1 MRYIKIGLSLCHRLF
16 SAMAASIKPVV
27 ISGPS
32 GGGKSTLLARL
43 FKEFEDCFAFS
54 VSHTTRQP
62 RKGEENGKAYH
73 FVTKEEF
80 KEIIKKNDFLEH
92 AEFSGNM
99 YGTSKQSVKD
109 IQQTGRICILDVEI
123 NGVKSIKKTD
133 LNARYIFVKPPNME
147 TLAQR
152 LEGRGT
158 ETEDSLKKRLASAQE
173 ALDFAEQPG
182 SYDHI
187 IVNDDLE
194 SAYKQLKDILAE
206 DIETLRKTRSK

>member
-1 MRYIKIGLSLCHRLF
+1 
-16 SAMAASIKPVV
+16 MAASIKPVV